1 VDVRSNNSVVYACR
15 YHVVWCPKYRRA
27 VLRDGIEARLVELIR
42 EEVAAVD
49 GQLVG
54 VSVQP
59 DQVHMLVGVDPQFG
73 VHRLVKQ
80 VKGRSSHVLRSEYP
94 HLRSRMNTLWTNSY
108 YVATAG
114 GAPLATIKRYIEQQ
128 GR

>member
-1 VDVRSNNSVVYACR
+1 MDVRSNNSVVYACR